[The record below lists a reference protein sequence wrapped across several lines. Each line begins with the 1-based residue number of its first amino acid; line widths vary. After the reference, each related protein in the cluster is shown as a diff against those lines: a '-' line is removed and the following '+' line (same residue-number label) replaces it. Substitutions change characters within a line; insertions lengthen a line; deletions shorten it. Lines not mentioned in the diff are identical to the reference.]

1 MLLDVGEH
9 DNQLDAFLVD
19 HSPEV
24 LGCSL
29 QGSLSGYEELV
40 ILRRRGVDV
49 VRIYVRVV
57 LVLIT
62 LQQADAGVLE
72 GL

>member
-1 MLLDVGEH
+1 MLLDVCEH
-9 DNQLDAFLVD
+9 DNQRDAFLVD
-19 HSPEV
+19 HSPKV

-62 LQQADAGVLE
+62 LQQADAGMLE